1 MTAPDHM
8 FKNVKKATCINGSIH
23 TCDGAYLVD
32 CIFWHIVCDED
43 VEFYGSFGFGLFRI
57 LAS

>member
-23 TCDGAYLVD
+23 TCDGAYAV
-32 CIFWHIVCDED
+32 
-43 VEFYGSFGFGLFRI
+43 FGFVSSKKDRFWNR
-57 LAS
+57 LAQPNSTS